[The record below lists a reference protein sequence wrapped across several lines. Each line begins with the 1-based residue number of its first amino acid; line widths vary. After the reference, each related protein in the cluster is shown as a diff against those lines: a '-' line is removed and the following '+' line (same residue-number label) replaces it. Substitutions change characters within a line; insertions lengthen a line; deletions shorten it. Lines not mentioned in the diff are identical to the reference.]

1 MCMYTIPTYIIGIVY
16 IHINY
21 TARLIRMSI
30 LMCMYT
36 IYTIY
41 VLNTW
46 VYWCVYALFI
56 DVCIYYIRNTWL
68 YWCVC
73 ILYAHV
79 YTDVYIEKPM
89 YVFQNNVCC
98 FKTMQNNVW
107 VLQQCMCFKTMY
119 VFQNNVCVSQQGMC
133 FKTMYVF
140 HNNVCV
146 SQQCMC
152 FSMRVY
158 TETNSMF
165 ETTNDVFLHACGPRD
180 ALSTYI
186 CSIYVSHTAS
196 SWVDRYPSSLQADC
210 SPQYP
215 HSKPLKT
222 HDWTLPCSLFVL
234 GGGGPWPMF
243 SLWREHIL

>member
-1 MCMYTIPTYIIGIVY
+1 MCMYTIRTYIIGIVY

-79 YTDVYIEKPM
+79 YTDVYIEKP
-89 YVFQNNVCC
+89 
-98 FKTMQNNVW
+98 
-107 VLQQCMCFKTMY
+107 LY
-119 VFQNNVCVSQQGMC
+119 VFQNNVCVSKQC
-133 FKTMYVF
+133 KTMYVF

-210 SPQYP
+210 FPQYP